1 MCHLDSKVKC
11 ILYKLALDKYS
22 YESVVVNLYC
32 MIVCIKSKREG
43 LIMCDIYQPHI
54 AQALLF
60 SVSIYLQEEK
70 NKMYISF
77 LIKEDTDGG
86 KPYQKRQL
94 KNYAGFL
101 AISNIA

>member
-11 ILYKLALDKYS
+11 IFYKLALDKYS

-32 MIVCIKSKREG
+32 IIVCIESKREG

-54 AQALLF
+54 TQALLF

-70 NKMYISF
+70 IKCISF

-101 AISNIA
+101 AIFNIT

>member
-1 MCHLDSKVKC
+1 MFKSWVIDNVRHLDSKVKF

-32 MIVCIKSKREG
+32 TIVCIKSKREG
-43 LIMCDIYQPHI
+43 LILCDIYQPHI

-70 NKMYISF
+70 
-77 LIKEDTDGG
+77 IKCIYPFDKGG
-86 KPYQKRQL
+86 YRWR
-94 KNYAGFL
+94 
-101 AISNIA
+101 